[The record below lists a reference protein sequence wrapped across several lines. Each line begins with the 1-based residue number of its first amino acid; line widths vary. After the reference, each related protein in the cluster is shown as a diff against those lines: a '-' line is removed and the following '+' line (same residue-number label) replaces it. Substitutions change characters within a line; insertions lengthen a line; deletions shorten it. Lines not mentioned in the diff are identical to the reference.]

1 MRQPLPS
8 TYTFDASLEAKKEKE
23 NVTHLT
29 PTIKGTL
36 CFCRLKMIVCCFR
49 TLYIGTFF
57 YNETW
62 FFRGFWL
69 LTSWWTLYQGETCM
83 WQRFCLWLK
92 IAMNGRILKRIPIPL
107 GKERKYPK
115 GESSACVLSKH
126 NGPWVTKINITG
138 AKMTDLNNQR

>member
-1 MRQPLPS
+1 MRPPLPS

-92 IAMNGRILKRIPIPL
+92 IAMNGRVLRIPIPL

-115 GESSACVLSKH
+115 GESSTCVLSKH